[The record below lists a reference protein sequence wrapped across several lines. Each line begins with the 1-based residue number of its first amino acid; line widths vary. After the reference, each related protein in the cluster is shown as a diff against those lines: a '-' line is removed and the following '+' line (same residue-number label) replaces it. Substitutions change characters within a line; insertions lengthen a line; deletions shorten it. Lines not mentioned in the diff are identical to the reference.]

1 MISVLRF
8 NTPATLK
15 DLPSTYWE
23 YSQLLNRTLK
33 YACCCLDF
41 GHSNFAIGP
50 CHHADDPAGNPT
62 LGLSVVL
69 VDDYQGSDLQIGR
82 CSLPLGFAL
91 KAVDVFL

>member
-15 DLPSTYWE
+15 DLPSTYCE
-23 YSQLLNRTLK
+23 YSQLLNSTLK

-41 GHSNFAIGP
+41 SHSNFAIGP